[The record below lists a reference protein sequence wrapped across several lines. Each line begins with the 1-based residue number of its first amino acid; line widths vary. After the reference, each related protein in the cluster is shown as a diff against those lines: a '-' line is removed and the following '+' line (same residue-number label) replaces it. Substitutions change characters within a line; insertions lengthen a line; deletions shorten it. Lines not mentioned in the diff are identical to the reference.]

1 MRSRRTWCAVLC
13 VMFVLAI
20 MPVARAAVTVGPGD
34 TGENVKKIQRRLI
47 QYDYMDGTAD
57 GVYGEKTRQAVI
69 KFQKKYGLTA
79 DGVVG
84 PATAA
89 KLGVSLSG
97 SVTASSISCSGGY
110 SSSDVT
116 LLARLVYAEARGEP
130 YMGQVA
136 VAAVVLN
143 RVRSSEFPNTIAGV
157 IYQKNAFSCVS
168 DGQINL
174 TPNAESKRAAQDALG
189 GWDPSG
195 GSLYYYNPN
204 TASDSWI
211 FSRTTVTV
219 IGNHRFA
226 V

>member
-34 TGENVKKIQRRLI
+34 TGENVKKIQRRLM

-97 SVTASSISCSGGY
+97 SVTASSTSSSGGY

-130 YMGQVA
+130 YKGQVA

>member
-97 SVTASSISCSGGY
+97 SVTASSTSSSGGY

-116 LLARLVYAEARGEP
+116 LLARLVYAEARSEP
-130 YMGQVA
+130 YKGQVA

>member
-1 MRSRRTWCAVLC
+1 MRNRRILCAVLC
-13 VMFVLAI
+13 AMFMLALA
-20 MPVARAAVTVGPGD
+20 PVARAAVTVGPGD

-47 QYDYMDGTAD
+47 QYDYMDGSAD
-57 GVYGEKTRQAVI
+57 GIYGEQTRQAVMR
-69 KFQKKYGLTA
+69 FQRKYGLTA

-97 SVTASSISCSGGY
+97 AVAASSTSSSSGY

-130 YMGQVA
+130 YKGQVA

-204 TASDSWI
+204 TAADSWI

>member
-97 SVTASSISCSGGY
+97 SVTASSTSSSGGY

-130 YMGQVA
+130 YKGQVA

-219 IGNHRFA
+219 IGNHCFA

>member
-20 MPVARAAVTVGPGD
+20 MPMARAAVTVGPGD

-97 SVTASSISCSGGY
+97 SVTASSTSSSGGY

-130 YMGQVA
+130 YKGQVA

-204 TASDSWI
+204 TAPDSWI